1 MDASVALVTEHNAKL
16 QSDFEQGLLSAEAVL
31 TAVQPVPVRI
41 RYPTPSWIRW
51 WKSSWGWPLLS
62 RGGDEQG
69 WLPYSH
75 PDMAAAR
82 LDTKRLFSE
91 DGCHKWLCLNY
102 DQIWRNAFTLQKTRL
117 LWKDRSSA
125 GKKSSKKKMRARG
138 DKKVH
143 AIRGAR
149 RSITVACLMY
159 CKTTILVT
167 KTAKGTQHPC

>member
-51 WKSSWGWPLLS
+51 WKSSWGWTLLS

-91 DGCHKWLCLNY
+91 DGCHKRLCLNY
-102 DQIWRNAFTLQKTRL
+102 DQIWRNAFTLQILFRNAFCIPAHRGWRRTEAQQKSLDALWRPAGSRL
-117 LWKDRSSA
+117 AEL
-125 GKKSSKKKMRARG
+125 RA
-138 DKKVH
+138 V
-143 AIRGAR
+143 
-149 RSITVACLMY
+149 
-159 CKTTILVT
+159 
-167 KTAKGTQHPC
+167 